1 VKAAQDAVVDQ
12 LANQQKAPEEGCGV
26 WVPLCAQARHS
37 WPEEVELHLVGC
49 RGVATALLSVFSYFS
64 VYLSMCEFSKRKRM
78 EKRREVREEKSGPC
92 RPCGPC
98 RLLDGHLPF
107 RTVLPSPLQHWQ
119 MPSAGS
125 TSHFTD
131 AAGET
136 ETWTVLARD

>member
-1 VKAAQDAVVDQ
+1 MKAAQDAVVDQ

-78 EKRREVREEKSGPC
+78 EKRREVRWGGGGKEE
-92 RPCGPC
+92 RE
-98 RLLDGHLPF
+98 LPLSCC
-107 RTVLPSPLQHWQ
+107 TNPLVGQY
-119 MPSAGS
+119 
-125 TSHFTD
+125 
-131 AAGET
+131 
-136 ETWTVLARD
+136 